1 MNRSA
6 LPILTRAGVG
16 TLAGRSDIR
25 VAERGSVSR
34 LLLLRRNAR
43 NPLGRCGGQALW
55 DLRKFRTS

>member
-1 MNRSA
+1 MVR
-6 LPILTRAGVG
+6 LAGVG